1 MLACLALAAA
11 VGTKGAP
18 AANDLQQG
26 TPDLKSAGSLAF
38 APDGVLLVGDSRG
51 AAVFAIQTDD
61 ATGEA
66 KKATYNVEGLNEKV
80 AAALGAS
87 PQTVQINDLAINP
100 QSGNLYLSVSR
111 GRGPDAAPVLL
122 KVDPAGKISELSLK
136 NVAYAKAELPNAP
149 SATATDRRNQPL
161 RLQTITDIGYVDGRV
176 YVAGLSNEEF
186 ASKLRSIPY
195 PFGEADKGTSVEIFH
210 GAHGRFETQSP
221 VRTFTSYAIDGEAHL
236 VAAYTCTPL
245 VKFPVSQLKPGE
257 KLQGTTVAELGNR
270 NSPLDMVVYQKNGED
285 FILMANNNRG
295 VMKIPT
301 KGIDKV
307 EGIKERIDGKA
318 GLTYET
324 IESLQGVT
332 QLDRLNGERAVILVQ
347 AENGQQNLKTIEL
360 PYELFPPLPPG
371 VGRGLSLPLPLGVGR
386 GEGAQPLNSFADS
399 PSP

>member
-1 MLACLALAAA
+1 
-11 VGTKGAP
+11 
-18 AANDLQQG
+18 LQQG

-195 PFGEADKGTSVEIFH
+195 PFSKVDNGASVEIFH

-221 VRTFTSYAIDGEAHL
+221 VRTFTSYEIAGEPNL
-236 VAAYTCTPL
+236 LAAYTCTPL
-245 VKFPVSQLKPGE
+245 VKFPVSQLKPGD
-257 KLQGTTVAELGNR
+257 KIQGVTVAELGNR
-270 NSPLDMVVYQKNGED
+270 NTPLDMFVYQKGGED
-285 FILMANNNRG
+285 YILIANTSRG
-295 VMKIPT
+295 VMKVRAE
-301 KGIDKV
+301 GIDKV
-307 EGIKERIDGKA
+307 EAITNKIEGTA
-318 GLTYET
+318 GLGYDT
-324 IESLQGVT
+324 IDELQGVV
-332 QLDRLNGERAVILVQ
+332 QLEKLNGERAVVLVQ
-347 AENGQQNLKTIEL
+347 NENGRQDLKTIDL
-360 PYELFPPLPPG
+360 P
-371 VGRGLSLPLPLGVGR
+371 
-386 GEGAQPLNSFADS
+386 
-399 PSP
+399 